1 MNVKGN
7 TGIRIFKLI
16 KIKIHNMNVWL
27 ALRKI
32 VMDQF
37 QLRMLIKPIKES
49 LWREIMKAL
58 EIIGQKL
65 KLIKMKES

>member
-7 TGIRIFKLI
+7 TGIRIFKSI